1 MLDGL
6 DHVWKAAQ
14 ILASRDALLKD
25 RLKEAA
31 GEFALALLQPEEWPT
46 QLLTQAHS
54 LREQL
59 KGVDGLE
66 PTTARQVAEEL
77 LSLAA
82 DVRDALK
89 EQVREQK
96 ERLWDADDKR
106 DRQLLKE
113 GEAKQFS

>member
-14 ILASRDALLKD
+14 ILASRDALLKG

-31 GEFALALLQPEEWPT
+31 GELALALLQPEEWPT
-46 QLLTQAHS
+46 RLLTRGRC

-66 PTTARQVAEEL
+66 PATARQVAAEL

-89 EQVREQK
+89 EQVRER
-96 ERLWDADDKR
+96 EESLWDAEGKR

-113 GEAKQFS
+113 GEAKQFP